1 MATNSNIRPSMQ
13 ANPWNRDF
21 LLNLRSPGWFAKRPL
36 LGITMFILGSLVFG
50 ALAYGVKT
58 NAALLKWDMA
68 TAESLHGIA
77 QNLPSFLIEYLIFGF
92 FVGREMIIILCW
104 ILGLYFLHKRYWRE
118 FAMILI
124 GSGGGGVLW
133 YFLSAYFNRP
143 RPPTQ
148 IDVILTDPSFPSGH
162 ALSSVVFYGF
172 LAYLLVPKMP
182 SRFWKW
188 VIIILMTFI
197 TLFVG
202 VSRVLLGGHFVTD
215 VVAGYALGIAWAGLV
230 YTVVERLFPQRESV
244 TTSIPESPAPDD
256 TQGLRAP
263 GWFKRLPMIGL
274 ILILFGALS
283 FGALGYNLMAHGPLV
298 QTDQTVYKDLIVQA
312 KTAPPRINEL
322 MIFGFFLGKQI
333 VLVLVTILSVY
344 FLYKRYFRE
353 LAMLLISSAG
363 GSFVWNYFVSYFN
376 RPRPAEQTG
385 LAVTA
390 VPSFPSGHAM
400 SAIIFYGFLAYL
412 LVPKMPTR
420 FWKWMVVLAA
430 AVFILFDGFSR
441 IYQGSHYLTDVLA
454 GYALGLAWA
463 ALVYTVIETIFIRRK
478 NQNVEKR

>member
-13 ANPWNRDF
+13 RNSWRA
-21 LLNLRSPGWFAKRPL
+21 LSALRSPGWLAQRPQI
-36 LGITMFILGSLVFG
+36 GITTLLVGAIIFG
-50 ALAYGVKT
+50 VLAFGVKSSQ
-58 NAALLKWDMA
+58 ALLQWDMA
-68 TAESLHGIA
+68 TAQSLHGIA
-77 QNLPSFLIEYLIFGF
+77 QNLPSFLVEYLIFGF
-92 FVGREMIIILCW
+92 FVGREMIVLLCW

-118 FAMILI
+118 FLMILI
-124 GSGGGGVLW
+124 GSGGGGLLW

-162 ALSSVVFYGF
+162 ALSSVIFYGF
-172 LAYLLVPKMP
+172 LAYLLIPKMP
-182 SRFWKW
+182 TRFWKW
-188 VIIILMTFI
+188 AIIILLTFV

-230 YTVVERLFPQRESV
+230 YTLVERLFPTRDNL
-244 TTSIPESPAPDD
+244 TSAQESPQVVNAGL
-256 TQGLRAP
+256 GLRAP
-263 GWFKRLPMIGL
+263 GLFKQLPLIGL

-283 FGALGYNLMAHGPLV
+283 FGALGYNLIAHGPLV

-312 KTAPPRINEL
+312 KAAPPRLNEL

-333 VLVLVTILSVY
+333 VLVIVSILSIY
-344 FLYKRYFRE
+344 FLYKKYYRE
-353 LAMLLISSAG
+353 LTMLLISSAG
-363 GSFVWNYFVSYFN
+363 GSLVWNYFVRYFN

-400 SAIIFYGFLAYL
+400 SALICYGFLAYL
-412 LVPKMPTR
+412 LIPKMPTR
-420 FWKWMVVLAA
+420 FWKWFVGLVAA
-430 AVFILFDGFSR
+430 AFILFDGYSR

-454 GYALGLAWA
+454 GYALGIAWA
-463 ALVYTVIETIFIRRK
+463 ALVYTVIEGIFIRRR
-478 NQNVEKR
+478 NQNVEKI